1 MNNKIIKFLFT
12 ILKNSIGA
20 LLIAIGHIFT
30 FKSKVMLGQPILFYV
45 FTTVIIIYKAAFLS
59 LCPLLIISN
68 HIILSLDILALFSL
82 SILILFQIFKEP
94 EIILSS
100 NL

>member
-1 MNNKIIKFLFT
+1 MNYKTFKFLFT

-20 LLIAIGHIFT
+20 LLIAIGHTFT
-30 FKSKVMLGQPILFYV
+30 FNSKVMLGQPILFYV

-68 HIILSLDILALFSL
+68 HIILSLDILAFFSL
-82 SILILFQIFKEP
+82 LILVLFQIFKEP

>member
-1 MNNKIIKFLFT
+1 MNYKIYKFLFT
-12 ILKNSIGA
+12 NLKNYIAA

-30 FKSKVMLGQPILFYV
+30 FSSTVMLGQPILFYV
-45 FTTVIIIYKAAFLS
+45 FTKVIIVYKAAFLS

-82 SILILFQIFKEP
+82 LILVLFQIFKEP